1 MRLSI
6 AAAAVL
12 LAACGTTT
20 NPAIEGPGAAIPPP
34 PVASSSTSPSAAPTG
49 QRGAVRPTAKPAA
62 DPDVAGSK
70 VAVVNGNFEA
80 PALSYGELEGWQTV
94 QPGGMRSYDFDLD
107 TVVKHGRKQSL
118 RITNTGSGQ
127 YGSIFQVIPAD
138 GIRGRTVELSGWIRT
153 AQATG
158 VGAQLTLLA
167 RNGSNAIL
175 DHTFMN
181 DPGVTGSQDWQRY
194 AIRMKVTKD
203 AARVEI
209 GAMLMGPG
217 TMWLD
222 DVTLRAVN

>member
-6 AAAAVL
+6 IAVAAL
-12 LAACGTTT
+12 LVACGTTT
-20 NPAIEGPGAAIPPP
+20 NPATEGPGAAIPP
-34 PVASSSTSPSAAPTG
+34 SSAASAAASTG
-49 QRGAVRPTAKPAA
+49 KPGAPLPTAKPAV

-70 VAVVNGNFEA
+70 VAIVNGNFEA
-80 PALSYGELEGWQTV
+80 PAQGYGELEGWQIA

-107 TVVKHGRKQSL
+107 TAVKHGRKQSL

-127 YGSIFQVIPAD
+127 YGSIFQIIPTD
-138 GIRGRTVELSGWIRT
+138 GIRGRTIELSAWIRT

-158 VGAQLTLLA
+158 VGAQLTLLV
-167 RNGSNAIL
+167 RDNSNAIV

-194 AIRMKVTKD
+194 AIRMKVPKD
-203 AARVEI
+203 ASRVEI